1 MTPPPET
8 ETETEPDAAQ
18 TPSSDPVS
26 SDDGDLL
33 GLAGSGAEREFAA
46 RAVAFLRAR
55 VPRRVEQQGAWG
67 VGPEN
72 LALFHETSGAEERGE
87 CEAARAWQ
95 RERWAAGFGWLT
107 GPVAHGGGGLPAG
120 HDRLYRLLEA
130 GFELPDMNPLRIGLG
145 TVGPAITAFGTPE
158 QVDRFAVGL
167 YRGDLVACQ
176 LFSEPE
182 AGSDLAGVRTR
193 AVRDGDDWV
202 LTGQKVWTSNAT
214 FADLGLALVRT
225 DPDAPK
231 HRGLTMFVVPMDAPG
246 VEVRPLR
253 QLTGGASFTEVF
265 LSGVRIPDGHRI
277 GEPGSGWRVA
287 TGALAGERRAVG
299 DRSHEQNARA
309 LELLRTMA
317 ERSGRLDDPLVR
329 EEWAKLYSRLRIARF
344 QQQRMQ
350 AVPEGALTGAERAV
364 DKLLLTTNLRL
375 IGELAAE
382 LAGAAFAADTGAW
395 GSFGWNRWMMG
406 ALGYRIAGG
415 TEEILKTMLAER
427 VLSLPREPR

>member
-1 MTPPPET
+1 M
-8 ETETEPDAAQ
+8 ALA
-18 TPSSDPVS
+18 SSE
-26 SDDGDLL
+26 G
-33 GLAGSGAEREFAA
+33 EREFAG

-55 VPRRVEQQGAWG
+55 VRRRAEQDAAWG
-67 VGPEN
+67 VGAEN
-72 LALFHETSGAEERGE
+72 LALFHESSGAEERRE

-107 GPVAHGGGGLPAG
+107 GPVGHGGAGLPAG
-120 HDRLYRLLEA
+120 YDRLYRLIEA
-130 GFELPDMNPLRIGLG
+130 GFEVPDMNPLRIGLG
-145 TVGPAITAFGTPE
+145 TVGPAVTVFGGAE

-193 AVRDGDDWV
+193 AVPDGDHWV

-265 LSGVRIPDGHRI
+265 LTDVRVPDSHRI
-277 GEPGSGWRVA
+277 GEVGGGWRVA
-287 TGALAGERRAVG
+287 TGALAGERRAV
-299 DRSHEQNARA
+299 
-309 LELLRTMA
+309 
-317 ERSGRLDDPLVR
+317 
-329 EEWAKLYSRLRIARF
+329 
-344 QQQRMQ
+344 
-350 AVPEGALTGAERAV
+350 
-364 DKLLLTTNLRL
+364 
-375 IGELAAE
+375 
-382 LAGAAFAADTGAW
+382 
-395 GSFGWNRWMMG
+395 
-406 ALGYRIAGG
+406 
-415 TEEILKTMLAER
+415 
-427 VLSLPREPR
+427 